1 MARKHRRPNPHAIAA
16 KQPDHD
22 SSTATA
28 VLDGDRPVDAHRPVD
43 ADRRDMEQGE
53 RTKPS
58 QPEGTAPLDRVAWPM
73 NQKR

>member
-28 VLDGDRPVDAHRPVD
+28 VLDGDRP
-43 ADRRDMEQGE
+43 DMEQGE